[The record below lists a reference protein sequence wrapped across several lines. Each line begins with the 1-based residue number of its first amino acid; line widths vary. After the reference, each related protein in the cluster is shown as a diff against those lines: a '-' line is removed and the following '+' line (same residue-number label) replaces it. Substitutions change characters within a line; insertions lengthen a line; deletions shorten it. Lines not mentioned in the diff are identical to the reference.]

1 MSKRKKN
8 YYAVKIGKTIGV
20 YNSWEEC
27 KSQIDGFS
35 GAVYKGFSTKKEA
48 EEYLSGNIAQKNLNS
63 DKSDIDV
70 TIYVDGSYDST
81 SGVYGYGFVAIFK
94 DGTVKE
100 FYGANNDAD
109 TARLR
114 NVAGEMLGAMFAVKY
129 AQNKKCKSVLI
140 CHDYLGIERWASGTW
155 KTKNRFTAGYADF
168 MKRNGKQIEISYKK
182 VDAHTGVE
190 YNERADQLAKY
201 AVSNFGKD
209 E

>member
-8 YYAVKIGKTIGV
+8 YYAVKIGKTPGV
-20 YNSWEEC
+20 YSSWEEC

-48 EEYLSGNIAQKNLNS
+48 EEYLSGNIVQKNLNN
-63 DKSDIDV
+63 DKSEIDV

-81 SGVYGYGFVAIFK
+81 SGVYGYGFVVIFK

-100 FYGANNDAD
+100 FYGANNDTD

-129 AQNKKCKSVLI
+129 AKNKKCKSVLI

-168 MKRNGKQIEISYKK
+168 MKRNGKQIDISYKK

-201 AVSNFGKD
+201 AVNNFGKD